1 MLVVRFDTDQPA
13 GRPVREQREEH
24 AVCAGASRGSS
35 AWRLAVASAR
45 SRQRHWLPGP
55 LVWSGAMTCAP
66 VCNERFLAITCF
78 SRMIS
83 VILNDF
89 ENP

>member
-35 AWRLAVASAR
+35 AGRLAAASAR
-45 SRQRHWLPGP
+45 SGQRHWLPAP
-55 LVWSGAMTCAP
+55 LVWSGAMRPAP
-66 VCNERFLAITCF
+66 VRNEGFLAITWF
-78 SRMIS
+78 SRVIS
-83 VILNDF
+83 ANPNDF

>member
-1 MLVVRFDTDQPA
+1 MRFDTDQPA

-35 AWRLAVASAR
+35 AGRLAAASAR
-45 SRQRHWLPGP
+45 SGQRHWLPAP

-66 VCNERFLAITCF
+66 PE
-78 SRMIS
+78 
-83 VILNDF
+83 ILDSMNMRPSPWIAK
-89 ENP
+89 NRPGRKLLTSL